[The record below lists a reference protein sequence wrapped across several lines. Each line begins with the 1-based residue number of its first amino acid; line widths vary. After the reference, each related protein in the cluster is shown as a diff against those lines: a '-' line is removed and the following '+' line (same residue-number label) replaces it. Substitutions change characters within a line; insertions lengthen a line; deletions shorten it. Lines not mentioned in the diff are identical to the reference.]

1 MAYQFKVTGDPKKP
15 SDTRRFQK
23 PLEEQEQQSD
33 PIQLLAM
40 MLGMVGMMLK
50 VKFASWGALICCL
63 SAVANMKSFENDLK
77 QIISTATFAIF
88 GIVLSYLQPPR
99 PK

>member
-1 MAYQFKVTGDPKKP
+1 MAYQFKISGDPKKP
-15 SDTRRFQK
+15 GDTRKMDK
-23 PLEEQEQQSD
+23 PPEEEAQSD

-50 VKFASWGALICCL
+50 VKMASWGALLCCL

-77 QIISTATFAIF
+77 QIISTATFAVF
-88 GIVLSYLQPPR
+88 GINPPR
-99 PK
+99 WLVLKAT